1 MEKDFKEEKN
11 RTGENEQ
18 DFKNEFVENSRN
30 NEARQ
35 QQQPTSRVEESHQSG
50 REPNGMDPQTIIE
63 KGYSFQESPEELRSQ
78 RVNRFGKEPN
88 GINPE
93 DK

>member
-1 MEKDFKEEKN
+1 MEKDFKKEKR
-11 RTGENEQ
+11 RTNENKQ

-30 NEARQ
+30 NEAGQ
-35 QQQPTSRVEESHQSG
+35 QQQPAAKVEESYKSD

-63 KGYSFQESPEELRSQ
+63 KGYSFQESPDELRSQ
-78 RVNRFGKEPN
+78 RMNRFGKEPN

-93 DK
+93 NK